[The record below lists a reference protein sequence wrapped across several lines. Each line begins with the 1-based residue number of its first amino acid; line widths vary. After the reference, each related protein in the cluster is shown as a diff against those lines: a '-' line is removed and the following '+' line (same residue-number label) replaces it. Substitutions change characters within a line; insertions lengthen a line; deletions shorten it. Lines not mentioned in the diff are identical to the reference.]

1 VLRNLKNTWRNLKK
15 QRVTGIINISG
26 LAIGIASAVLIF
38 LWVQNELRYDNYHA
52 GKDRIYRVKTYITIS
67 EGKTWVWE
75 TSPLLLAEEISK
87 QVPDVEDA
95 TKIYPVTY
103 MPMNLSVDNRQFS
116 EPACAYVDER
126 WFGFFQYTFLQGNA
140 AAFNQHPF
148 SLVITKSK
156 ASKFF
161 GNENA
166 VGKTIRIDTT
176 DYVVQ
181 GVISDNPLNSSFQFD
196 VLIPVAAKLTNLKE
210 LESERDWGNFNYLT
224 FLRLKPGAR
233 LQAVNDKTGQII
245 RSHPNQDKVK
255 TSLLPLA
262 ELHFENDLQSSNLQ
276 RGDRKTVYVFSV
288 LGILILLVACINYV
302 NLTTARASMRLKE
315 VSIKKIVGAD
325 RIRLFGQF
333 IGESAVTSLLSLI
346 IGLAL
351 IIFFLPVFNRLT
363 EKEFILDPSSPMIW
377 YILGGTLLT
386 SIVLTSIYPAILLSS
401 FKPVQIFRGR
411 GFLQVKNSILRQ
423 GLVVL
428 QFTFSIALII
438 GVLVVKTQL
447 NYIQKQDNGYNRSQ
461 VMSFTVSWKVQSKYD
476 DAKWISMM
484 ESLKQSLLAQSS
496 IQNVSAINQN
506 SIVDMKGLS
515 SGGADWE
522 GRNPEFDPAIS
533 YFSVD
538 DDFIKIVSMDIIS
551 GKWFEPGKNNDVRNV
566 IVNETAVKELGLRQ
580 PVIGQR
586 FKARGD
592 SGVII
597 GMVKDFH
604 FRSMHDKIGPMVIKK
619 TNKSYSAFLVKS
631 NEAQITKAAKAAEDV
646 WKQFFPAEP
655 FQYSFVDEEFDKVYK
670 ADQKASSLMSLF
682 AGIAIII
689 SCLGLF
695 GLAAFAAERRT
706 KEIGIRKVLGAS
718 VPGIVHLLTREFII
732 LIITALLLASPVAWY
747 AMDRWLQD
755 FAYRI
760 DISWWIFAVTGMVSL
775 LIALLTVSFQ
785 AIRAAVSNPVKSLRT
800 E

>member
-1 VLRNLKNTWRNLKK
+1 
-15 QRVTGIINISG
+15 
-26 LAIGIASAVLIF
+26 
-38 LWVQNELRYDNYHA
+38 
-52 GKDRIYRVKTYITIS
+52 
-67 EGKTWVWE
+67 
-75 TSPLLLAEEISK
+75 
-87 QVPDVEDA
+87 
-95 TKIYPVTY
+95 
-103 MPMNLSVDNRQFS
+103 
-116 EPACAYVDER
+116 
-126 WFGFFQYTFLQGNA
+126 LQGNA

-156 ASKFF
+156 ASKYF

-196 VLIPVAAKLTNLKE
+196 VLIPVAARLSNKKE
-210 LESERDWGNFNYLT
+210 LESERDWGYFNYLT

-233 LQAVNDKTGQII
+233 QQAVNDKTGQII

-255 TSLLPLA
+255 TSLLPLS
-262 ELHFENDLQSSNLQ
+262 ELHFENDLQSTHLQ

-325 RIRLFGQF
+325 RVRLFGQF
-333 IGESAVTSLLSLI
+333 IGESAITSLLSLI

-411 GFLQVKNSILRQ
+411 GFLQVKNSMLRQ

-461 VMSFTVSWKVQSKYD
+461 VMSFTVSWKIQSKYD
-476 DAKWISMM
+476 DAKRISMM

-522 GRNPEFDPAIS
+522 GRDPGFDPAIS
-533 YFSVD
+533 YFLVD

-597 GMVKDFH
+597 GVVKDFH

-631 NEAQITKAAKAAEDV
+631 NEAQITIAAKAAEGV

-718 VPGIVHLLTREFII
+718 VPGIVHLLTREFIV
-732 LIITALLLASPVAWY
+732 LIILALLLASPVAWY
-747 AMDRWLQD
+747 VMDRWLQD

-760 DISWWIFAVTGMVSL
+760 DIGWWIFAVTGLVSL